1 MSIDK
6 LIKFKKNVL
15 DNLKHEGKDEFYFAE
30 NFQGLCI
37 CINKGSKA
45 YYDHWAVPKIDKATG
60 SNKYRELLI
69 CLLFNIKTKS
79 DNIIT

>member
-30 NFQGLCI
+30 SF
-37 CINKGSKA
+37 
-45 YYDHWAVPKIDKATG
+45 
-60 SNKYRELLI
+60 
-69 CLLFNIKTKS
+69 
-79 DNIIT
+79 